1 MRKRTNQIT
10 VRLHPKHYKKLQKK
24 AEKENMNISEFIR
37 KTIMNAEFYDLPDE
51 DYKEMK
57 KQVRELYLDIEKME
71 YIASYERYLSMEAL
85 EKIFELNIKIRDVI
99 KHYHKKQDALGN
111 SKKMPKWYRW
121 TNKVRAE
128 HRLCIR
134 FSDDERLKLDNLLT
148 RTFVSQNAVIQRLS
162 LGELIPIKKPQAYY
176 DTLKFVNLIGDCR
189 LNTLYRNADDPKA
202 AWDKICDI
210 QEVRNDAMTLI
221 RDFV

>member
-57 KQVRELYLDIEKME
+57 KQVREFYLDIEKLE

-111 SKKMPKWYRW
+111 SKKMPKWHRW
-121 TNKVRAE
+121 TSQGRVE

-134 FSDDERLKLDNLLT
+134 FNDEERLKLDNLLT
-148 RTFVSQNAVIQRLS
+148 KTFVSQNTVIQRLC

-176 DTLKFVNLIGDCR
+176 DTLKFVNLIGDYR
-189 LNTLYRNADDPKA
+189 LNTLYRNADDPKT
-202 AWDKICDI
+202 AWEMICDI
-210 QEVRNDAMTLI
+210 QDVRDDAMTLI